1 MNNHYLFTTDPD
13 ESSETCVNFEKAQNQ
28 IRLQNSGVAEIKSS
42 VDGDT
47 VILPEKSLTSCDGGG
62 VGDII
67 SAYSPSE
74 RYSVLTTDEIK
85 MDDPGLILETLTT
98 KNSDKII
105 IGHLNINFIENK
117 FSSHVSLVKDK
128 LDIFM
133 VSETKIDDSFP
144 ENQFIIEGY
153 SKPYRRD
160 RNSHGGGLLIYVRDV
175 IPCKELKLKNIPD
188 DIKCIFIE
196 IKLRNQTWILMR
208 GYNPEKGSI
217 TYFLTHVS
225 R

>member
-1 MNNHYLFTTDPD
+1 MSNHYLFTTSPD

-28 IRLQNSGVAEIKSS
+28 IRLENSEVAEINSS
-42 VDGDT
+42 VGGDT

-74 RYSVLTTDEIK
+74 RYTVLTTDEIK
-85 MDDPGLILETLTT
+85 MGDPGLILETLTT

-117 FSSHVSLVKDK
+117 FSSLVSLVKDK

-153 SKPYRRD
+153 SKPFRRD

-188 DIKCIFIE
+188 NIECIFIE

-217 TYFLTHVS
+217 T
-225 R
+225 